1 MKKIITSIITFSII
15 LSSLSTTFASESYIE
30 ELLDLNYWVEEFNIN
45 LSDIDFIRFNNPKY
59 AIMYR
64 NFNDVNNGLKNWLMS
79 QYRNWDYEFYQMSW
93 IVTNYNN
100 FIYHTNKYFLYL
112 KLKEINNNYWEVDTA
127 IINSYRNMR
136 SSYTN
141 MKNIVRWH

>member
-1 MKKIITSIITFSII
+1 MKKIILAIISLSFIF
-15 LSSLSTTFASESYIE
+15 SSLSNTFASEWYIE
-30 ELLDLNYWVEEFNIN
+30 NLLDLNYWVEEYTLN
-45 LSDIDFIRFNNPKY
+45 LNELDYIHFSNEKY
-59 AIMYR
+59 NIMYR
-64 NFNDVNNGLKNWLMS
+64 NLKDVNTGLKSGFME
-79 QYRNWDYEFYQMSW
+79 QYRNWEYEYYQMNW

-112 KLKEINNNYWEVDTA
+112 RIKELNNNFWEVDYA

-141 MKNIVRWH
+141 MKNIVRWY